1 MAVVEDAIQANPDLN
16 VFFGANGDQ
25 GLGAL
30 AALEAQGR
38 GTIETEIVISH
49 DGSEPELLKK
59 IADSNSALKKI
70 ANANLPKKNLAEAT
84 IDTILE
90 IINGKKRDMKKNTDD
105 IFVPSAVIVGDDI
118 AAAQKKFLKEQY
130 NSDTELQ

>member
-1 MAVVEDAIQANPDLN
+1 MAKVKKDKAMAVVEDAIQANPDLN

-49 DGSEPELLKK
+49 DGSEPELLK
-59 IADSNSALKKI
+59 NC
-70 ANANLPKKNLAEAT
+70 
-84 IDTILE
+84 
-90 IINGKKRDMKKNTDD
+90 
-105 IFVPSAVIVGDDI
+105 
-118 AAAQKKFLKEQY
+118 
-130 NSDTELQ
+130 